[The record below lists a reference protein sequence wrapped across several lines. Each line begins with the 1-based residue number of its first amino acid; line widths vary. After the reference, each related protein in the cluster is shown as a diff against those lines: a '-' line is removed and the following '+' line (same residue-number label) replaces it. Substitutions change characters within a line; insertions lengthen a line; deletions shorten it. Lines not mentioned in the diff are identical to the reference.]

1 MHGGLDRFQRAMNS
15 RRLPQSSNRSLRRP
29 GFQFFKVVLNVLL
42 HLPVSQGAKVSS
54 CQKRGLKL
62 IIINHLRRLESES
75 QLGNLSDYIEHL
87 IDRGVYTED
96 ISM

>member
-1 MHGGLDRFQRAMNS
+1 
-15 RRLPQSSNRSLRRP
+15 
-29 GFQFFKVVLNVLL
+29 
-42 HLPVSQGAKVSS
+42 
-54 CQKRGLKL
+54 
-62 IIINHLRRLESES
+62 LESES